1 MLSDYMTL
9 ARSASLRRI
18 AAGMLGFL
26 LLPTPASAQ
35 YAAPPVGT
43 WAQLPNT
50 SVYPAQPFEAKS
62 ESSPGGQPELW
73 SPQSLFAYSGAD
85 VAQRN
90 GVWGFLIWGGG
101 HAATPDNSLYWVPF
115 DGSGAARLMGPYLAP
130 DKVYKYDDAGDRIE
144 V

>member
-1 MLSDYMTL
+1 MNGL
-9 ARSASLRRI
+9 AL
-18 AAGMLGFL
+18 GMLGLL

-35 YAAPPVGT
+35 YAAPRVGT

-50 SVYPAQPFEAKS
+50 SVYPAQPFEAKR
-62 ESSPGGQPELW
+62 ESAPGSTPELW
-73 SPQSLFAYSGAD
+73 SPQSLFAYSGGD

-115 DGSGAARLMGPYLAP
+115 DGSGATRLTGPYLAP
-130 DKVYKYDDAGDRIE
+130 DKVYSYDDPLETYRSVSRNA
-144 V
+144 